1 MMKEIKAN
9 EVKKMFENQ
18 NVVNRADFTTEEYL
32 AQLTCFQKIVSACV
46 FEGDDSYRLSDSI
59 TQLQQ
64 LIRTKELK
72 NNPFVQEALD
82 DLRKSNKELAIMMA
96 GKRGEERIGKALSF
110 VQRSDLNVFKNVY
123 ITDGEEETELDTVL
137 VTNNGIIFLEI
148 KNAKQD
154 ITISEDGRLLYDNEI
169 SYHNA
174 CIGEKMEKKRRLLRH
189 QIEQEMENRGVT
201 SFGKPVRIESRI
213 VFSTPYKMRI
223 NITDLY
229 KKERFCFRS
238 QLQYKIE
245 NYYSGT
251 CYESEELQVINDII
265 GSLESNKKRFQ
276 QKLDFAK
283 INAEFAQLMEM
294 LTKPD
299 AVEPDKSSPIAEPKA
314 SENEEA
320 LMPDVKR
327 DAKHQIFGKIAIPM
341 ASAALLLASIVSG
354 AVIAKRK

>member
-123 ITDGEEETELDTVL
+123 ITDGEEETELDTVP
-137 VTNNGIIFLEI
+137 VNNNCIISLEI

-154 ITISEDGRLLYDNEI
+154 ITISEDGRLL
-169 SYHNA
+169 
-174 CIGEKMEKKRRLLRH
+174 
-189 QIEQEMENRGVT
+189 
-201 SFGKPVRIESRI
+201 
-213 VFSTPYKMRI
+213 
-223 NITDLY
+223 
-229 KKERFCFRS
+229 
-238 QLQYKIE
+238 
-245 NYYSGT
+245 
-251 CYESEELQVINDII
+251 
-265 GSLESNKKRFQ
+265 
-276 QKLDFAK
+276 
-283 INAEFAQLMEM
+283 
-294 LTKPD
+294 
-299 AVEPDKSSPIAEPKA
+299 
-314 SENEEA
+314 
-320 LMPDVKR
+320 
-327 DAKHQIFGKIAIPM
+327 
-341 ASAALLLASIVSG
+341 
-354 AVIAKRK
+354 